1 VHPLKIASEEKPVP
15 HLDRW
20 IIGIMV
26 AIVSVFGLYLA
37 SQARDDVMYVTG
49 ILIFIVGVR
58 FNFFQI
64 KKVVG
69 AKQPE

>member
-1 VHPLKIASEEKPVP
+1 MP

-49 ILIFIVGVR
+49 ILIFIVGVL